1 MKLERIIIIIIIYLP
16 NPKHITGSFKDSNGN
31 SVQYDESFVVF
42 SILSAASATIT
53 VQIGY
58 Y

>member
-1 MKLERIIIIIIIYLP
+1 MIYLP

-31 SVQYDESFVVF
+31 SVQYDESYVVF
-42 SILSAASATIT
+42 SILSAASATIN